1 MGLNSLQKSTAAAI
15 LCPPLVVLLIR
26 ILFQGLL
33 FPTELSGDEAQY
45 WDWSRNLQLSY
56 YTKGPGVSL
65 IIAFFT
71 AWLGVD
77 ELAIRIGSYICH
89 AISAIAVGF
98 LGYQLSEGSKRV
110 VWFCSIGFQCIL
122 GYQLG
127 GSLMTV
133 DMPMIAGW
141 TVGTSAAVA
150 IVQRT
155 ATGASV
161 TAPMALLGVA
171 FGCSVLAKYTA
182 LLGLLGVLIGMW
194 RWRQEIIRS
203 PGANKG
209 LLYGSLLCL
218 GSIAPIVVW
227 NALRGWP
234 TIEHLLGHLSLP
246 GGDSGTVSW
255 SEFQF
260 SWPLT
265 FLLQVIS
272 LPGPLISLVI
282 LSGIV
287 ATRKERKSTSSQ
299 PWRVAAWSAL
309 PLLIFYSF
317 VSLKAS
323 TEANWTAAAAAPL
336 IPFAASW
343 FDAHWNRPA
352 IRYLAM
358 IIGLRSVITWSLFLT
373 LPWSVPLISQQLKNL
388 GIEATPPLHRI
399 QGHRNF
405 ADEIDRLRTKIEKDL
420 QTPIPMV
427 CDYYDRTALMAFY
440 SPNRPTV
447 YCASMLLGARPSAY
461 DDIQATRFDPSDW
474 QGQDLILIGADI
486 DRWRA
491 AIDISEIEHLATL
504 PQRGRKRQIFHAR
517 MVTTTEKSPR

>member
-1 MGLNSLQKSTAAAI
+1 MGLTSLHRSAAAAI
-15 LCPPLVVLLIR
+15 LCPPLLVLLIR
-26 ILFQGLL
+26 ILLQGLL

-71 AWLGVD
+71 SWFGVD
-77 ELAIRIGSYICH
+77 ELAVRMGSYICH
-89 AISAIAVGF
+89 AISAIAVGY

-155 ATGASV
+155 TTGACV
-161 TAPMALLGVA
+161 TAPMALLGAA
-171 FGCSVLAKYTA
+171 FGFSALAKYTA
-182 LLGLLGVLIGMW
+182 LLGILGVLIGMW
-194 RWRQEIIRS
+194 RWRREIIRS

-218 GSIAPIVVW
+218 GSIAPMVVW

-234 TIEHLLGHLSLP
+234 TIEHLLGHLALP
-246 GGDSGTVSW
+246 GGDSGTLSW

-265 FLLQVIS
+265 FILQVFS
-272 LPGPLISLVI
+272 LPGPLISLAMLLGI
-282 LSGIV
+282 L
-287 ATRKERKSTSSQ
+287 ATRKERKSTSKQ

-309 PLLIFYSF
+309 PLLFFYSL

-373 LPWSVPLISQQLKNL
+373 LPWSIPLISQQFKNM
-388 GIEATPPLHRI
+388 GIETAPPLHRI
-399 QGHRNF
+399 QGHKYF
-405 ADEIDRLRTKIEKDL
+405 ADEINRLRVEFQENF
-420 QTPIPMV
+420 QTTIPMV

-440 SPNRPTV
+440 SPGRPTV
-447 YCASMLLGARPSAY
+447 YCASTLLGARPSAY
-461 DDIQATRFDPSDW
+461 DDIPATRFDPADR
-474 QGQDLILIGADI
+474 QGRDLILIGADI
-486 DRWRA
+486 ERWKA
-491 AIDISEIEHLATL
+491 ALDLTEIHHLATL

-517 MVTTTEKSPR
+517 LTATTEKSTR